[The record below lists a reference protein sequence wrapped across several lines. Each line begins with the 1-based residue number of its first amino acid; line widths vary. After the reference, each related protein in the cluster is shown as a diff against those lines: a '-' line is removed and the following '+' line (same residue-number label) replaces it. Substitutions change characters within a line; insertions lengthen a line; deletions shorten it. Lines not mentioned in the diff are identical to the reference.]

1 MNLSISLTVD
11 EVNFIINTIAEKP
24 YNQVADLLQ
33 KIRQQALDQVN
44 PAPKGTPD
52 LYTPTPEHPELD
64 DAPLAHQHPDE
75 VDGDEH

>member
-1 MNLSISLTVD
+1 MNLSISLNVD

-44 PAPKGTPD
+44 RASEGKPD
-52 LYTPTPEHPELD
+52 LYTPTPDHPELD
-64 DAPLAHQHPDE
+64 DAPLAHQHTDE
-75 VDGDEH
+75 VDDE

>member
-1 MNLSISLTVD
+1 MNLSISLNVD

-44 PAPKGTPD
+44 QASEGKPD
-52 LYTPTPEHPELD
+52 LYTTTPDHPELAD
-64 DAPLAHQHPDE
+64 TSVTQHPDE
-75 VDGDEH
+75 VDDE

>member
-1 MNLSISLTVD
+1 MNLSISLNVD

-24 YNQVADLLQ
+24 YNQVAELLQ

-44 PAPKGTPD
+44 RASEGKPD

-64 DAPLAHQHPDE
+64 DTSVTQHPDE

>member
-1 MNLSISLTVD
+1 MNLLISLNVD

-44 PAPKGTPD
+44 PAPKDTSDHVTVGLGD
-52 LYTPTPEHPELD
+52 PEID
-64 DAPLAHQHPDE
+64 DAPIAHQYPDE
-75 VDGDEH
+75 VDGE